1 MKNTINKQAALELM
15 LSGSL
20 ADYIAYIK
28 MMSAK

>member
-1 MKNTINKQAALELM
+1 MKNTMNKQAAVELM

-28 MMSAK
+28 MIAAK